1 MAALSA
7 TPTHHALPSCG
18 ICGCDD
24 VDVDYLEGIWVEGFW
39 VEDVSSPREGVAFAL
54 ELGECPRCD
63 HRWTRPLRLPSRREA
78 QNAAA
83 LRVLQAPVESM
94 PNAA

>member
-1 MAALSA
+1 MAALS
-7 TPTHHALPSCG
+7 PTAIHHALPSCG

-24 VDVDYLEGIWVEGFW
+24 VDVDYVEDFW
-39 VEDVSSPREGVAFAL
+39 VQDFSSPREGVAFAL